1 MRLRNNTSTAV
12 ASAIFIFSVVFCA
25 IAQDDDDFKWQD
37 AAKEVDSLPFSQTF
51 IDSVKKEHI
60 GGVSQ
65 RGLRQINARRISGT
79 ETLVYEVRWGVIK
92 AGYVILTVANM
103 RENGLIKLGAK
114 SMTSNFISA
123 FYKSRDYLISYVD
136 ADGLYPIFFEQHV
149 REGNKGDKYK
159 LDAYIV
165 YNHKIGKLFV
175 KKRELKEHVSP
186 PFTHDYLSILYYTRT
201 MPLNPGD
208 VFTADLF
215 ASTKTDPVKV
225 TVHDKREIVK
235 VGVGTFNCVLV
246 EPTFIGE
253 NKAFNKKSKIEAWVS
268 DDEHKY
274 PVMVKSKAKVGSVN
288 AKLVMI
294 TK

>member
-1 MRLRNNTSTAV
+1 
-12 ASAIFIFSVVFCA
+12 
-25 IAQDDDDFKWQD
+25 
-37 AAKEVDSLPFSQTF
+37 
-51 IDSVKKEHI
+51 
-60 GGVSQ
+60 
-65 RGLRQINARRISGT
+65 
-79 ETLVYEVRWGVIK
+79 
-92 AGYVILTVANM
+92 
-103 RENGLIKLGAK
+103 
-114 SMTSNFISA
+114 
-123 FYKSRDYLISYVD
+123 
-136 ADGLYPIFFEQHV
+136 
-149 REGNKGDKYK
+149 
-159 LDAYIV
+159 
-165 YNHKIGKLFV
+165 
-175 KKRELKEHVSP
+175 
-186 PFTHDYLSILYYTRT
+186 